1 MRTFNFALILITGI
15 VCIVTYR
22 VAEEA
27 RVARASL
34 IIAERQ
40 IAHERQTL
48 TVLGAEWA
56 SLTRPQ
62 RIHALAARHLD
73 LADVPAVEL
82 ASFAQLPHRG
92 AAPLTEEPLRNA
104 RVILPAPEQPELSVG
119 MTRASYRTGT

>member
-62 RIHALAARHLD
+62 RIHALAARHLE

-82 ASFAQLPHRG
+82 ASFSLLPHRG
-92 AAPLTEEPLRNA
+92 ETPLDEPLRNA
-104 RVILPAPEQPELSVG
+104 RVIVPTPAQPELAVG